1 MLDEILIR
9 EDARVDH
16 ESWLLALLEK
26 PERADEFLRRR
37 LPEDVVAQLADS
49 LPTRLHTVSVTPG
62 LQKRLSDYVF
72 VLRLKE
78 GQGAS
83 HIYVIL
89 EHQSAVAKDMAIR
102 TNQYQAVFLGRLEL
116 GGLQD
121 VAPVFVVVVYCGLDT
136 WNAALALED
145 MDGAKG
151 AIDDR
156 RSTLHEYLLCD
167 LPQTCESELAADPE
181 LQAGLLMLAWV
192 FRKGVTVDLVE
203 RLLKPFAPD
212 SLLERM
218 SLAYIL
224 KLRASLDVLR
234 EGARRA
240 KSNRGVEI
248 MDSFIEVNFREGK
261 EEGRAEGR
269 AEERVRLLLV
279 MLEGRFGELPATV
292 VSGVKAATP
301 ERLDEWAMELL
312 DSERSER
319 LFRRLAVNGHAP
331 AR

>member
-1 MLDEILIR
+1 MLEEIRIR

-16 ESWLLALLEK
+16 EAWLLALLES

-121 VAPVFVVVVYCGLDT
+121 VAPVFVVVVYSGLDA

-167 LPQTCESELAADPE
+167 LPQTSDDELAEDPE

-248 MDSFIEVNFREGK
+248 MDSFIEVTFREGK
-261 EEGRAEGR
+261 AAGWAEGR
-269 AEERVRLLLV
+269 VRMLLG
-279 MLEGRFGELPATV
+279 MLESRFGELPATV
-292 VSGVKAATP
+292 VSQVNEATP
-301 ERLDEWAMELL
+301 EQLDGWAVELL
-312 DSERSER
+312 DSERAER
-319 LFRRLAVNGHAP
+319 LFRGWAVNGHP
-331 AR
+331 PVR